1 MNNLEEV
8 IKTKYG
14 SIDKMLEETDQI
26 SRAYIYRLV
35 NGSKS
40 NPTKNILQ
48 ELARLLELTVDEVVE
63 LLDVEEV

>member
-8 IKTKYG
+8 IKNKYG
-14 SIDKMLEETDQI
+14 SVDKMLEQTDQI

-48 ELARLLELTVDEVVE
+48 ELARLLEITVDEVVE

>member
-14 SIDKMLEETDQI
+14 SIDKMLEQTDQI

-48 ELARLLELTVDEVVE
+48 ELSRLLEITVDEVVE